1 MATTTY
7 IPVETYLN
15 TVYEPDADYVDGQ
28 IEERNV
34 GEYDHN
40 LVQLALVNWFNQH
53 GKLWNIRAIQEQRT
67 SISETSVLIPDV
79 AVFERGS
86 KVEQVFERPYLVAIE
101 VLSPKDRHS
110 RLQEKIEA
118 FKCFG
123 IAYIWVIDP
132 CKHIGWNCSD
142 GNWIQQNAF
151 AFRVGSEE
159 QHLSLNELF
168 EKIDADELP

>member
-15 TVYEPDADYVDGQ
+15 TVYEPDVDYLDGQ

-40 LVQLALVNWFNQH
+40 VVQLALVNWFNQH
-53 GKLWNIRAIQEQRT
+53 GKLWNLRAIQEQRT
-67 SISETSVLIPDV
+67 RISETSVLIPDV

-86 KVEQVFERPYLVAIE
+86 KVEQVFDRPYLVAIE

-118 FKCFG
+118 FKHFG
-123 IAYIWVIDP
+123 IAHIWVIDSR
-132 CKHIGWNCSD
+132 KRIGWNCSD
-142 GNWIQQNAF
+142 GNWIQQNTFPFKA
-151 AFRVGSEE
+151 GSE
-159 QHLSLNELF
+159 QQDFLLDELF
-168 EKIDADELP
+168 TKIDADELP

>member
-15 TVYEPDADYVDGQ
+15 TVYEPDVDYVDGQ

-40 LVQLALVNWFNQH
+40 LVQLALVNWFNKN
-53 GKLWNIRAIQEQRT
+53 GKVWNLRAIQEQRT
-67 SISETSVLIPDV
+67 RTSENEVYLPDV
-79 AVFERGS
+79 SVFDRGFR
-86 KVEQVFERPYLVAIE
+86 VEQVFRQPYLVAIE

-118 FKCFG
+118 QLAAIKRMPRLVRSFFNAPSV
-123 IAYIWVIDP
+123 AYIA
-132 CKHIGWNCSD
+132 D
-142 GNWIQQNAF
+142 G
-151 AFRVGSEE
+151 
-159 QHLSLNELF
+159 
-168 EKIDADELP
+168 